1 MSGCLLCV
9 PITAQYVK
17 EAFEQIKEAQ
27 RLGADLVELRLDLL
41 DSTEEW
47 EDLVKHC
54 FVPKIAT
61 CRPHW
66 EGGNYNGSE
75 SRRLSILSEAC
86 KLGCEYV
93 DVELEAITRFEKP
106 SNCHTKLILSRHLWN
121 RPFSHQE
128 LANTYS
134 SMLSNQAD
142 VIKVACKIDN
152 IEQCE
157 ILFHFIAASKVPC
170 IALGMGEAGQ
180 ISRIL
185 AGRYGAFLTF
195 ASLSKGK
202 ESAPGQIE
210 LNDCIQ
216 MYRLKSLSSSTKL
229 YGVIGNPVAHSMS
242 PAIHNLAFASL
253 SLDCVYCPLAVEDFG
268 SCWKMLNEMGFMGL
282 SVTIPHKETAKRYVD
297 ELDGLALKI
306 GAINTMVKLERG
318 WKGYNTD
325 CLAAV
330 SAIEDGLIAQ
340 RSSSELSHRTNSF
353 STQAGAKPLV
363 LILGAGGAARA
374 IAFGLLERS
383 YNIYVVNRNYDR
395 CKKLA
400 AELGIEAIPW
410 EGLRRFLLEHKDS
423 IDVIIQS
430 TSIGMHP
437 NVHDTPLSFDDLQS
451 LSKKPLVFDVVY
463 NPVETRFLREAREV
477 GCYVVSG
484 LEMFV
489 RQAVYQFELWT
500 GSKAPVEQMRQV
512 VLKRLKTFME

>member
-9 PITAQYVK
+9 PITAHCVE
-17 EAFEQIKEAQ
+17 EAVLEIKEAH

-41 DSTEEW
+41 QNI
-47 EDLVKHC
+47 EDWKNLVKQC
-54 FVPKIAT
+54 SFPKIVT
-61 CRPHW
+61 CRPQW
-66 EGGNYNGSE
+66 EGGKYSGSE

-86 KLGCEYV
+86 ELGCEYV
-93 DVELEAITRFEKP
+93 DVELKAITQFEKP
-106 SNCHTKLILSRHLWN
+106 SNSRTKLILSRHLWN
-121 RPFSHQE
+121 RAFSHEE
-128 LANTYS
+128 LASTYS
-134 SMLSNQAD
+134 SMLAHHAD
-142 VIKVACKIDN
+142 IVKVACKIDN
-152 IEQCE
+152 IAQCE
-157 ILFHFIAASKVPC
+157 MLFHFIISSKVPC

-210 LNDCIQ
+210 LDDYIQ
-216 MYRLKSLSSSTKL
+216 MYRFKSIGSSTQL
-229 YGVIGNPVAHSMS
+229 YGVVGNPVAHSMS
-242 PAIHNLAFASL
+242 PAIHNSAFALL
-253 SLDCVYCPLAVEDFG
+253 SLDCVYCPLVVEDLG
-268 SCWKMLNEMGFMGL
+268 SCWKTLNEMGFMGL
-282 SVTIPHKETAKRYVD
+282 SVTIPHKEIAKEYVD
-297 ELDGLALKI
+297 ELDSLAAKI
-306 GAINTMVKLERG
+306 GAINTMVKLEKG

-340 RSSSELSHRTNSF
+340 RANVELSSKTERV
-353 STQAGAKPLV
+353 STQTCERPVVLV
-363 LILGAGGAARA
+363 LGAGGAARA

-383 YNIYVVNRNYDR
+383 YDIYIANRNYGR

-400 AELGIEAIPW
+400 VELGLKAIPW
-410 EGLRRFLLEHKDS
+410 EDLRNFLREHKDD
-423 IDVIIQS
+423 IDVIVQS

-437 NVHDTPLSFDDLQS
+437 NVHDTPLSLNDLQS

-463 NPVETRFLREAREV
+463 NPIETRFLREAREV

-500 GSKAPVEQMRQV
+500 GRKAPLEQMRQWV
-512 VLKRLKTFME
+512 VKRLKAF